1 MRTALRILL
10 AGATLVLAA
19 CSSHNNEAADVPQ
32 QADSFNIAR
41 SLNNS
46 PAAAACSMAG
56 GSLQLT
62 RQLDGTSVGMCQ
74 MSNGRRCAEGAVLN
88 GSCT

>member
-19 CSSHNNEAADVPQ
+19 CSSHKETADVPQ
-32 QADSFNIAR
+32 QANSFNIAR
-41 SLNNS
+41 SLNNG
-46 PAAAACSMAG
+46 PASAACSMVG

-74 MSNGRRCAEGAVLN
+74 MSNGRRCAQEAVMN
-88 GSCT
+88 GTCS

>member
-19 CSSHNNEAADVPQ
+19 CSSHKEAADVPQ
-32 QADSFNIAR
+32 QANSFNIAR

-46 PAAAACSMAG
+46 PAAAACSMVG

-74 MSNGRRCAEGAVLN
+74 MSNGRRCAEGAVMN
-88 GSCT
+88 GTCS